1 MQGAVFAKVN
11 TEKGKGPDISGTYG
25 IKALPTFVVVNGDGE
40 ITDRWVGYAGPEAW
54 AAAVRKAKA
63 DPRTI
68 NAKRTA
74 FAAEPTAD
82 LAASLA
88 NDAACE
94 FDYHGAVNYF
104 RQARS
109 LDPDHAEGYT
119 EDILTNMYYGARSKA
134 FTFDEIATEADLALA
149 LPTTTLEQKENLA
162 AMVSGMAR
170 SMGTPE
176 RAVPYIKAVLQ
187 EDAGE
192 EGPSDTRLSLMVENA
207 LLVEHDE
214 AKAVSLRKQLLP
226 EGWQDD
232 PAQLNSFAWW
242 CFQNG
247 VNLAEAEQLALHGA
261 ELAADDAE
269 RANILD
275 TAAEISAA
283 RGNPDQALEHAKRAA
298 ELDPDKDYFKQQVD
312 RFTSEAAGARGAD

>member
-1 MQGAVFAKVN
+1 M
-11 TEKGKGPDISGTYG
+11 
-25 IKALPTFVVVNGDGE
+25 VVNGEGE
-40 ITDRWVGYAGPEAW
+40 ITDRWIGYAGPEAW
-54 AAAVRKAKA
+54 AASLLKAKA

-68 NAKRTA
+68 TAKRAA
-74 FAAEPTAD
+74 FDKQPTAE

-109 LDPDHAEGYT
+109 LDPAHAEEYT

-134 FTFDEIATEADLALA
+134 FSFDEIATEADLALA
-149 LPTTTLEQKENLA
+149 LPTTTMEQKENLA

-192 EGPSDTRLSLMVENA
+192 DGPSETRLSLMVENA

-214 AKAVSLRKQLLP
+214 AKAVSLRKRLLP

-232 PAQLNSFAWW
+232 PSQLNSFAWW

-247 VNLAEAEQLALHGA
+247 VDLAEAEKLALHGA
-261 ELAADDAE
+261 ELATDDGE

-283 RGNPDQALEHAKRAA
+283 RGDHEVALEHARRAA
-298 ELDPDKDYFKQQVD
+298 ELAPDKDYFQEQVQ
-312 RFTSEAAGARGAD
+312 RFTKEAAQGAKGAD